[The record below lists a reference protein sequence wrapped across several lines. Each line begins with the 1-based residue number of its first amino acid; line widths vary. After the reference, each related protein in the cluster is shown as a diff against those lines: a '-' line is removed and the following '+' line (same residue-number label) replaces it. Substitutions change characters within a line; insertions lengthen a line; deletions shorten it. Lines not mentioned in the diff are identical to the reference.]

1 MPMSPWKV
9 TTNALELR
17 RLGKTQ
23 EELGELQ
30 AVLARCVIQG
40 IDEHD
45 PATGIA
51 NRERLWKEIADVQAQ
66 LALLTYQYAL
76 PRDKIHARI
85 SEKTVQMAE
94 WEQVL
99 RDAAKTSDDFPDDY
113 EV

>member
-1 MPMSPWKV
+1 MPMNPWKV

-17 RLGKTQ
+17 RLGKAQ

-30 AVLARCVIQG
+30 AVLARCIIQG

-45 PATGIA
+45 PATGIS

-66 LALLTYQYAL
+66 LGLVVSHYGL
-76 PRDKIHARI
+76 PQKQINERGAAK
-85 SEKTVQMAE
+85 VLQMWE
-94 WEQVL
+94 WEKVL
-99 RDAAKTSDDFPDDY
+99 RDAAKTTDDFTDDY